1 MLKKILFLE
10 YKFRDFSD
18 DELKSP
24 HADGVIASLGGLNK
38 DRIKQ
43 IKDLGFAFGIS
54 FVVFRGGS
62 VCPLSPQALSFLNRK
77 LKKIITLKPN
87 VIWFDYLKFQGK
99 WGIIRGDLSETHKPC
114 RFCEGKD
121 RGFEIAEIAEKALNL
136 IPKKIKTGYFAMPYK
151 EGEYGGWEK
160 ILGQDHKRLGLIFD
174 YISPMLYHRMIG
186 KPVSYISEYVAYL
199 ANLGVKAQILPVIQL
214 KDMPDTLPDK
224 LTLDEI
230 SQAVR
235 EALKPPSI
243 GVAVFSWDQTIEK
256 GRLDRVSRILRKI

>member
-18 DELKSP
+18 DELKRP
-24 HADGVIASLGGLNK
+24 HADGVMASLGGLNK

-54 FVVFRGGS
+54 FVVFPGGS

-99 WGIIRGDLSETHKPC
+99 WGVVRRDLSETHRSCK
-114 RFCEGKD
+114 FCEGKD
-121 RGFEIAEIAEKALNL
+121 RLLEIVKIAKDAVKLV
-136 IPKKIKTGYFAMPYK
+136 PRKIKTGYFAMPYE

-160 ILGQDHKRLGLIFD
+160 ILGQDHKRLGFIFD

-186 KPVSYISEYVAYL
+186 KRVSYISEYVKYL
-199 ANLGVKAQILPVIQL
+199 NDLDISAEIIPIIQL
-214 KDMPDTLPDK
+214 KDMPDELPDK
-224 LTLDEI
+224 LTLKEIEQEVDEATK
-230 SQAVR
+230 S
-235 EALKPPSI
+235 PSA